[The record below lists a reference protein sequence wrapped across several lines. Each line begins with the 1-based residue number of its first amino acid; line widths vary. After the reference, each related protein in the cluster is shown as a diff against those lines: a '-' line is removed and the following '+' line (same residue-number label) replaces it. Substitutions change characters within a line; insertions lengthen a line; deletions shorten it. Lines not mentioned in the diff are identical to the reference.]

1 MQIGT
6 TAINQHSIAEE
17 GFLEINFKNMA
28 EEQENM

>member
-6 TAINQHSIAEE
+6 MAITQHSIAEE
-17 GFLEINFKNMA
+17 AFLEINFKNMA